1 MKRMEPRTL
10 LIYCTHGT
18 YGRDDDAYGALLQAN
33 TALAKGMRVT
43 LVLVEDGVLMSKK
56 EQNPAKIGAVNNLV
70 ELRDFLDLGGTLLAL
85 QESLDER
92 GLSKNDLIEGMRC
105 IQYPDLV
112 GTIEDHQLSLT
123 F

>member
-1 MKRMEPRTL
+1 MEPHTL

-33 TALAKGMRVT
+33 TALAKGMQVT

-56 EQNPAKIGAVNNLV
+56 EQNPAKIGAVNNLI
-70 ELRDFLDLGGTLLAL
+70 ELRDFLDLGGMLLVL
-85 QESLDER
+85 QESLNER
-92 GLSKNDLIEGMRC
+92 GLSTSDILEEARS
-105 IQYPDLV
+105 IQYADLV
-112 GTIEDHQLSLT
+112 SIIENHHIALT